1 MKHDMVLIDPEM
13 TRERM
18 ENIPKD
24 DIRKMANDL
33 RKRLHP
39 DKRSGLPISDKFE
52 KELKLTFQFVHDAI
66 EAEKPPR
73 ARSPVPPPP
82 PSPGP
87 PPGQAAPGP
96 AAYPPLPRDVP
107 DEEVERCYQHVI
119 KGPYVWIKCMLCST
133 SENERWVDGTHLIG
147 KKHRNKVGDLRHWL
161 PR

>member
-18 ENIPKD
+18 ENISED

-66 EAEKPPR
+66 EAGKPPR
-73 ARSPVPPPP
+73 ARSP
-82 PSPGP
+82 
-87 PPGQAAPGP
+87 PPGRAAPGP
-96 AAYPPLPRDVP
+96 AAFPPLPRDVP
-107 DEEVERCYQHVI
+107 DEHVERCYQHVI
-119 KGPYVWIKCMLCST
+119 KGHEVWIKCMLCST
-133 SENERWVDGTHLIG
+133 SANDRWVDGSHLIG
-147 KKHRNKVGDLRHWL
+147 KKHRNKVADLRYWL